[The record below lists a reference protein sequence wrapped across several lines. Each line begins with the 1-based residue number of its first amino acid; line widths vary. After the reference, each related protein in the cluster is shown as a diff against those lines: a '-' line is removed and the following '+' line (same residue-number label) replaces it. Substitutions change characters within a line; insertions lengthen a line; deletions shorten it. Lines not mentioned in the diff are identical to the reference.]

1 MGHDLYRMIRDCAP
15 PDWTSDMRVVALM
28 IADDARDPGQGPAGD
43 GGLSWSAIPISGGY
57 DHAGKWHDGLTER
70 TGLRRR
76 AISRALTDLARA
88 GYEMRE
94 ALGRGKDGRVVF
106 TAPGRGMRFRVPL
119 MTPRDTPERSP
130 DMSTDTP
137 GRSTHTASV
146 DGGNG
151 RQKRRNA
158 RQKRQQRSPVTAP
171 TVARYGDPLTPYPPR
186 VTPRS
191 PRPAPMAEPSTAPQP
206 SADRRRAQP
215 PGPAADPADDDFDFD
230 PSTKPASLNG
240 QRAGTV
246 PAAPASPAPDPFV
259 FGSAPPRR
267 ASRRAPKL
275 ATAWD
280 DPHGP
285 GYGQCAECGRW
296 VSVNLGG
303 GRILPHYGPA
313 DGQQCPGSH
322 YRPAYPVYCAAG
334 CGKSTVA
341 LATDGRCGTC
351 RRDRRGVP
359 SPGAGP

>member
-1 MGHDLYRMIRDCAP
+1 MGHDLYRMIRDGAP
-15 PDWTSDMRVVALM
+15 PDWTPDMRVLALM
-28 IADDARDPGQGPAGD
+28 IADDARDRGQGPAGD

-70 TGLRRR
+70 TGLRKH

-119 MTPRDTPERSP
+119 IAPRDTPERSP
-130 DMSTDTP
+130 DTSTDTP

-158 RQKRQQRSPVTAP
+158 RQKRPQRSTETAP
-171 TVARYGDPLTPYPPR
+171 TVDTYVDPLTPLP
-186 VTPRS
+186 TPLLTPDLS
-191 PRPAPMAEPSTAPQP
+191 HMTEPGTGPQP
-206 SADRRRAQP
+206 SADRRAAQP

-240 QRAGTV
+240 EAPG
-246 PAAPASPAPDPFV
+246 AAPGPTSPAPDQFV
-259 FGSAPPRR
+259 FGPAPQGGT
-267 ASRRAPKL
+267 PKL
-275 ATAWD
+275 ATARG
-280 DPHGP
+280 DPPGP
-285 GYGQCAECGRW
+285 GYGQCPRCARW
-296 VSVNLGG
+296 VSVNLRG
-303 GRILPHYGPA
+303 GRILPHGGTA

-322 YRPAYPVYCAAG
+322 HRPAYPVPCVR
-334 CGKSTVA
+334 CGNPAVA
-341 LATDGRCGTC
+341 LRADGTC
-351 RRDRRGVP
+351 SACRRNRHAERAAP
-359 SPGAGP
+359 

>member
-1 MGHDLYRMIRDCAP
+1 MGHDLYRMIRDGAP
-15 PDWTSDMRVVALM
+15 PEWTSDMRVLALM
-28 IADDARDPGQGPAGD
+28 IADDARDSGQGPAGD
-43 GGLSWSAIPISGGY
+43 DGPPWSAIPVSGGY

-70 TGLRRR
+70 TGLRKH

-94 ALGRGKDGRVVF
+94 ALGCGKDGRVVF

-119 MTPRDTPERSP
+119 ITPRDTPERSP

-137 GRSTHTASV
+137 ERSPDTSTDTARRSTHTASV

-158 RQKRQQRSPVTAP
+158 RQKRPQRSTETAP
-171 TVARYGDPLTPYPPR
+171 TVDTYVDPLTPYPPR

-206 SADRRRAQP
+206 SADRRAVP
-215 PGPAADPADDDFDFD
+215 PPVTAPDQSADDDFDFD

-240 QRAGTV
+240 QRTGTV
-246 PAAPASPAPDPFV
+246 PAAPAPK
-259 FGSAPPRR
+259 G
-267 ASRRAPKL
+267 RAPKL
-275 ATAWD
+275 ALAWA

-285 GYGQCAECGRW
+285 GYGECPDCARW

-303 GRILPHYGPA
+303 GRILPHAGPGGA
-313 DGQQCPGSH
+313 RECPGSRQ
-322 YRPAYPVYCAAG
+322 RPGYPVPCAG
-334 CGKSTVA
+334 CGNPGRA
-341 LATDGRCGTC
+341 LRGYDGKCSTC
-351 RRDRRGVP
+351 RRYPHAERAAP
-359 SPGAGP
+359 